1 MRRSFPS
8 SLWPRN
14 QHWLTRIVFLR
25 CLAFVYSVAFL
36 VALQQNA
43 ALLGS
48 RGLLPV
54 SLYLQH
60 VRRQLGE
67 DASNWYLF
75 SRVHTLLWWA
85 REEHIDLCLEA
96 IAWSGIVLSGIVLIL
111 GAANIIIMTLLWLLY
126 QSIVNVGQNWY
137 SFGWESQL
145 LETGFLAIL
154 LCPLFSLSQLPISC
168 PPSLTAVLGY
178 RWLIFRIM
186 LGAGLIKIR
195 GDLCWRDL
203 TCMNYH
209 YETQPVPNPLSYYL
223 HQTPEVVHRAET
235 LANHLVELVSPWF
248 LLLPD
253 PLPALSGISQILF
266 MFMIVISGN
275 LSFLNWLTMLPSIF
289 CMNDSWFRWLF
300 RQTTLDRADWIVSE
314 AEDGNWKYGFGSRL
328 RFLFNLIVGLM
339 LAYLSIPIVQNLFS
353 SRQVMNTSFDAFRI
367 VNTYGAFGSV
377 TKQRTEIVI
386 EATWDSLDNQSAIW
400 YEYEFYCKPGNTSRA
415 PCAISPYHYRLDWL
429 MWFAAFQ
436 NYQSNPWF
444 VHLIG
449 ELLADN
455 PTVRSLLAS
464 HPPRQGRPTF
474 LRASHYSY
482 EFTRFGSREATAGH
496 WWKRSYLREYFP
508 PVRLQ
513 DLTAAY
519 QQMGWLVH

>member
-1 MRRSFPS
+1 ML
-8 SLWPRN
+8 SLTNSLYPRN

-25 CLAFVYSVAFL
+25 SLALVYSVAFL
-36 VALQQNA
+36 VALKQNP

-54 SLYLQH
+54 PLYLRH

-67 DASNWYLF
+67 GEWSLF
-75 SRVHTLLWWA
+75 FHVPTLLWWVQ
-85 REEHIDLCLEA
+85 EEQIDLCLEA
-96 IAWSGIVLSGIVLIL
+96 IAWSGVILSSIVLIL
-111 GAANIIIMTLLWLLY
+111 GASNIIIMTALWLLY
-126 QSIVNVGQNWY
+126 HSLVNVGQIWY

-145 LETGFLAIL
+145 LETGFLAIF
-154 LCPLFSLSQLPISC
+154 LCPLLSLNQLPADT

-195 GDLCWRDL
+195 GDPCWRDL

-209 YETQPVPNPLSYYL
+209 YETQPVPNPLSYYM
-223 HQTPEVVHRAET
+223 HQSPEIVHKTET
-235 LANHLVELVSPWF
+235 LINHLVELASPWF
-248 LLLPD
+248 LLLPG
-253 PLPALSGISQILF
+253 PFPALSGISQIAF
-266 MFMIVISGN
+266 MFMIILSGN

-289 CMNDSWFRWLF
+289 CMNDSWFKWLF
-300 RQTTLDRADWIVSE
+300 RRPTLDRVEQIIKHTNE
-314 AEDGNWKYGFGSRL
+314 NRKYSVTSIM
-328 RFLFNLIVGLM
+328 RFLFNLTAGLTI
-339 LAYLSIPIVQNLFS
+339 AYLSIPIIQNLFS
-353 SRQVMNTSFDAFRI
+353 ARQVMNSSFDSFRI

-386 EATWDSLDNQSAIW
+386 EATWDSRDNQSAVW

-415 PCAISPYHYRLDWL
+415 PCTVSPYHYRLDWL

-444 VHLIG
+444 IHLIG
-449 ELLADN
+449 ELLTDS
-455 PTVRSLLAS
+455 PTIRTLLS
-464 HPPRQGRPTF
+464 SRPPREGRPQF
-474 LRASHYSY
+474 IRASHYLY
-482 EFTRFGSREATAGH
+482 QFTRLGSREAAAGH
-496 WWKRSYLREYFP
+496 WWQRTYLKEYFP
-508 PVRLQ
+508 AVRLK

-519 QQMGWLVH
+519 QQMGWQIN